1 MPASRR
7 VAALA
12 HPSRARVSRAVPDAA
27 RAPTRENETI
37 SSSRARRASSPRE
50 RARAETMHRTRAA
63 ASRALSR
70 ADRGIRRRRRRD
82 GRAREGTRAR
92 EGRKIRV
99 ARRDARRGDRTHL
112 CERRRRTS
120 SWEGVTS
127 RPETGAPKS
136 ARVEIFMALKKT
148 RVRCGSLVFPV
159 ARRVSRAAAGGPRE
173 ASSTHHDALR
183 RRNGVAIR
191 DDVRGDVVVS
201 PGVAISGERRRSRA
215 ENARARWRR
224 GGGGR

>member
-7 VAALA
+7 GAALA

-27 RAPTRENETI
+27 RAPTRENENI

-136 ARVEIFMALKKT
+136 ARVEIFMAL
-148 RVRCGSLVFPV
+148 
-159 ARRVSRAAAGGPRE
+159 RRPEYEWVVGFSRRATS
-173 ASSTHHDALR
+173 ASRSR
-183 RRNGVAIR
+183 RRPARGVV
-191 DDVRGDVVVS
+191 DTS
-201 PGVAISGERRRSRA
+201 
-215 ENARARWRR
+215 
-224 GGGGR
+224 

>member
-1 MPASRR
+1 MP
-7 VAALA
+7 
-12 HPSRARVSRAVPDAA
+12 
-27 RAPTRENETI
+27 
-37 SSSRARRASSPRE
+37 RARRRARMRIFHHRARDARHRRASARE
-50 RARAETMHRTRAA
+50 RDDAPNSRGGLASPLARQPA
-63 ASRALSR
+63 
-70 ADRGIRRRRRRD
+70 IRRRRRRD
-82 GRAREGTRAR
+82 GLAREGTRAR
-92 EGRKIRV
+92 ERRKIRV
-99 ARRDARRGDRTHL
+99 ARLDARRGDRTHL

-136 ARVEIFMALKKT
+136 ARVEIFMVLKNT

-159 ARRVSRAAAGGPRE
+159 ARRVPRAAAGGPRE

>member
-27 RAPTRENETI
+27 RAPTRENENI

-127 RPETGAPKS
+127 RPETCAPKS
-136 ARVEIFMALKKT
+136 ARVETLMVCRTPEYDVGRWFFRRAT
-148 RVRCGSLVFPV
+148 SASSSRRRHP
-159 ARRVSRAAAGGPRE
+159 RRVVDTS
-173 ASSTHHDALR
+173 
-183 RRNGVAIR
+183 
-191 DDVRGDVVVS
+191 
-201 PGVAISGERRRSRA
+201 
-215 ENARARWRR
+215 
-224 GGGGR
+224 

>member
-27 RAPTRENETI
+27 RAPTRENENI

-50 RARAETMHRTRAA
+50 FG
-63 ASRALSR
+63 ASSPR

-136 ARVEIFMALKKT
+136 ARVEIFMAL
-148 RVRCGSLVFPV
+148 
-159 ARRVSRAAAGGPRE
+159 RRPEYEWVVGFSRRATS
-173 ASSTHHDALR
+173 ASRSR
-183 RRNGVAIR
+183 RRPARGVV
-191 DDVRGDVVVS
+191 DTS
-201 PGVAISGERRRSRA
+201 
-215 ENARARWRR
+215 
-224 GGGGR
+224 